1 MNRNTVWD
9 YLQQQSR
16 HPAALLLP
24 LRLFIGTGWIRAGL
38 EKVMDPFWLDGTAL
52 VVFLQSHLE
61 QGAVAFPFYQSLIS
75 EVFIPH
81 ALLLT
86 YVIII
91 GQLLAGASIL
101 AGIGVE
107 LALLGGMFMN
117 VNFLLAGAVNPS
129 VFYIVIQLVLLL
141 YGVGRV
147 FSIQALL
154 SGQIRPTFTGEHV
167 VRRRIS
173 SRFCYGCAVLALGL
187 LSGLALYA
195 FPFIE
200 DFGPTRSVEDP
211 AMITVV
217 LSVMGM
223 VWVVIA
229 TLRRASLNAAP
240 VRAPRLQLGT
250 IGDSETNSPEG
261 TRSHRAFR
269 VQRPR

>member
-1 MNRNTVWD
+1 MMNRNTIRE

-24 LRLFIGTGWIRAGL
+24 LRLFIGTGWIRACL
-38 EKVMDPFWLDGTAL
+38 EKVGDPFWLDGTAL
-52 VVFLQSHLE
+52 VVFLHSHLE
-61 QGAVAFPFYQSLIS
+61 QGVVAFPFYQSLMS

-91 GQLLAGASIL
+91 GQLLAGVSIL
-101 AGIGVE
+101 AGFGVE

-141 YGVGRV
+141 YGAGRV

-154 SGQIRPTFTGEHV
+154 SGQIRPTFTAGDGV
-167 VRRRIS
+167 WRRIS
-173 SRFCYGCAVLALGL
+173 PRFCYGCAILALGL

-217 LSVMGM
+217 LSVMGI
-223 VWVVIA
+223 VWVIMP
-229 TLRRASLNAAP
+229 RYD
-240 VRAPRLQLGT
+240 APR
-250 IGDSETNSPEG
+250 
-261 TRSHRAFR
+261 
-269 VQRPR
+269 